1 MSETASITLPGHT
14 IELGGQEKLRLDCGV
29 ELGPFPTEVR
39 AQHVARELEV
49 DMGIDARVIV
59 EP

>member
-1 MSETASITLPGHT
+1 VLH
-14 IELGGQEKLRLDCGV
+14 GV
-29 ELGPFPTEVR
+29 ELGPFPTELR
-39 AQHVARELEV
+39 AQRVARELEV